1 MSLLPGTSKN
11 GATTAGGDGIVI
23 VGGGLAA
30 VRTAQA
36 LRDSHYAGAITMLS
50 AEDTLPYDRPPLS
63 KGYLLGK
70 VSDAQIR
77 LLSQEKLAEL
87 KIDLR
92 FASQATRI
100 DRAARRVWLAGGRSV
115 DYGRLVV
122 ATGARPLRL
131 PQFDGLSNVHVLRD
145 AQDARRLR
153 EALGPGKR
161 LGIVGAGFIGLEIA
175 ASALES
181 GCAVTVVERAAT
193 PLAAIVGAELG
204 ACVQRWH
211 ERKGIR
217 FHCCAAIASIRGSGC
232 ARALELSDGTII
244 EVDAV
249 VVGVGQAPNV
259 EWLAD
264 SGLSL
269 NRGLVCDVHGRT
281 RDPAVFGVGDVVCTQ
296 VGESFHPTRQWTAV
310 TEQARR
316 LADALCD
323 KVDPAPVVEDN
334 YFWSDQHGLR
344 LQFAGRVPNDPR
356 LIWVNGQPGADR
368 FAVLCCNAAEVT
380 AVFSL
385 GCPRDFL
392 VHSMPLRRGEA
403 VAAPAPASS
412 RAD

>member
-1 MSLLPGTSKN
+1 MSLVPGALKS
-11 GATTAGGDGIVI
+11 TAMPDGNDGIVI

-36 LRDSHYAGAITMLS
+36 LRASHYAGAITMLS

-70 VSDAQIR
+70 VGDAQIR
-77 LLSQEKLAEL
+77 LLSEEQLRVL
-87 KIDLR
+87 RIDMRL
-92 FASQATRI
+92 ASQATGI
-100 DRAARRVWLAGGRSV
+100 DRAARRVLLTGGHSV

-122 ATGARPLRL
+122 ATGARPVRL
-131 PQFDGLSNVHVLRD
+131 PQFDGLSNVHVLRNSE
-145 AQDARRLR
+145 DARRLR

-161 LGIVGAGFIGLEIA
+161 LGIVGGGLIGLEIA
-175 ASALES
+175 ASALEIGS
-181 GCAVTVVERAAT
+181 AVTVVEQAAT

-217 FHCCAAIASIRGSGC
+217 FHCSAAIASVRGGGC
-232 ARALELSDGTII
+232 AQALELSDGTLI

-249 VVGVGQAPNV
+249 VVGVGQTPNV

-264 SGLSL
+264 SGLPL
-269 NRGLVCDVHGRT
+269 NRGLVCDIHGRT
-281 RDPAVFGVGDVVCTQ
+281 QDPLVFGVGDVACTR
-296 VGESFHPTRQWTAV
+296 VGESFHLTRQWTAV

-316 LADALCD
+316 AADALCGRI
-323 KVDPAPVVEDN
+323 DPTPVVEDN

-344 LQFAGRVPNDPR
+344 LQFAGHVPADPR
-356 LIWVNGQPGADR
+356 LVWLSGGPDAER
-368 FAVLCCNAAEVT
+368 FAVSCCTPSEVT

-385 GCPRDFL
+385 SCPREFL
-392 VHSMPLRRGEA
+392 LHSMRLRRGEK
-403 VAAPAPASS
+403 VAPPAP
-412 RAD
+412 